1 VLRHCRA
8 ADNPY
13 LFNGDF
19 VDRGSWSVEVIVTLI
34 AYMVLEPT
42 SVNLNRGNHETL
54 NMNRVYG
61 FTGEVAAKFTGKTFP
76 LFTELFC
83 ALPLGHC
90 IGGKVLVVHGGL
102 FSQDGVSPD
111 ASCPHGQRWQL
122 GAKLLWCSRAGLV
135 RARR

>member
-1 VLRHCRA
+1 M
-8 ADNPY
+8 
-13 LFNGDF
+13 
-19 VDRGSWSVEVIVTLI
+19 IVTLL

-61 FTGEVAAKFTGKTFP
+61 FTGEVAAKFSGKTFP

-102 FSQDGVSPD
+102 FSQDGVSPIRGYL
-111 ASCPHGQRWQL
+111 PHPERDVPTVMALNHWH
-122 GAKLLWCSRAGLV
+122 CSHA
-135 RARR
+135 

>member
-1 VLRHCRA
+1 
-8 ADNPY
+8 
-13 LFNGDF
+13 
-19 VDRGSWSVEVIVTLI
+19 
-34 AYMVLEPT
+34 M

-90 IGGKVLVVHGGL
+90 IGGTYPAQFIFNIYLDLYILISHTNILYGFYGAGKVLVVHGGL
-102 FSQDGVSPD
+102 FSQDGVRLISSLSP
-111 ASCPHGQRWQL
+111 CLHG
-122 GAKLLWCSRAGLV
+122 S
-135 RARR
+135 

>member
-1 VLRHCRA
+1 M
-8 ADNPY
+8 
-13 LFNGDF
+13 
-19 VDRGSWSVEVIVTLI
+19 IVTLL

-76 LFTELFC
+76 LFTELLC

-102 FSQDGVSPD
+102 FSQDGVSSARP
-111 ASCPHGQRWQL
+111 ARMPCSGSWKRSCCANMLALFIH
-122 GAKLLWCSRAGLV
+122 AGKIG
-135 RARR
+135 